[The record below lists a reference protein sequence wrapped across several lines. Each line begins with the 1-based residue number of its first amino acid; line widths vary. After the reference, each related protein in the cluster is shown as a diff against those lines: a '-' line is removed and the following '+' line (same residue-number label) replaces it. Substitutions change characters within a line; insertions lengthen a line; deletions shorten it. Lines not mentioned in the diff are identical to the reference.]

1 MIHVKDLT
9 MQLPSG
15 GRDILILSDVTF
27 SVPAKQRLAIVGRSG
42 SGKST
47 LLGLLAG
54 LDTPSSGMVYL
65 NGVCVTNLDEQQ
77 LTLFRRRNI
86 GYVFQ
91 SYHLI
96 STLTAAEN
104 VAIPLDLLR
113 DPNVHGH
120 TAALLD
126 AVGLIHRSHH
136 YPAQLS
142 GGEQQRVAVAR
153 AFANRPLILLA
164 DEPTGNLDAASS
176 RQIID
181 MLLRLNDDQGGT
193 LVFVT
198 HDASLS
204 TCADRVLTLE
214 DGCIIRD
221 EQR

>member
-1 MIHVKDLT
+1 

-15 GRDILILSDVTF
+15 GRDISILSGVTF
-27 SVPAKQRLAIVGRSG
+27 AVPAKQRLAIVGRSG

-54 LDTPSSGMVYL
+54 LDSPSSGEVHM
-65 NGVCVTNLDEQQ
+65 NGVCVTGLDEERLAQ
-77 LTLFRRRNI
+77 FRRQNI

-96 STLTAAEN
+96 STLTAKEN
-104 VAIPLDLLR
+104 VAVPLDLQH
-113 DPNVHGH
+113 DPR
-120 TAALLD
+120 ADIRALALLD
-126 AVGLIHRSHH
+126 AVGLADRAHH

-153 AFANRPLILLA
+153 AFANRPPILLA

-176 RQIID
+176 RQIVD
-181 MLLRLNDDQGGT
+181 LLLCLNDEYGGT

-198 HDASLS
+198 HESSLS
-204 TCADRVLTLE
+204 RYADRIVTLS
-214 DGCIIRD
+214 DGHIVGD
-221 EQR
+221 ELQSRA